1 MGKCTVTIESKAIL
15 VVVQGKIDYLPLLGR
30 PSLDELG
37 MPKIDE
43 TGGLKEPNKTV
54 KIGNE
59 HPMLEKIIYRY
70 QNLFQG
76 VGKTIRQPRDTNSS
90 SHESRHHTNHPET
103 YTCSIPSHWTPLGQ
117 NWRVYQEWNH
127 GQSPWPRSDHLV
139 LITNSCVTKEPL
151 RHQS

>member
-54 KIGNE
+54 KKIGNE

-76 VGKTIRQPRDTNSS
+76 VGKTIRDSQEIQIHLPMKVDT
-90 SHESRHHTNHPET
+90 
-103 YTCSIPSHWTPLGQ
+103 IPITQKPT
-117 NWRVYQEWNH
+117 RVPY
-127 GQSPWPRSDHLV
+127 HL
-139 LITNSCVTKEPL
+139 IEPL
-151 RHQS
+151 

>member
-1 MGKCTVTIESKAIL
+1 MPRPEIALQESKVQLKVLNHDLPIMGKCTVTIESKAIL

-30 PSLDELG
+30 PSLDELS

-54 KIGNE
+54 KKIGNE

-76 VGKTIRQPRDTNSS
+76 VGKTIRDSQEIQIHLPMKVDT
-90 SHESRHHTNHPET
+90 
-103 YTCSIPSHWTPLGQ
+103 IPITQKPT
-117 NWRVYQEWNH
+117 RVPY
-127 GQSPWPRSDHLV
+127 HL
-139 LITNSCVTKEPL
+139 IEPL
-151 RHQS
+151 